1 MRANEFL
8 TEAPL
13 TDYVPINFDKDK
25 GQFKSIDKRL
35 ITHPTT
41 ISKAQKVFERIPYH
55 VRLFFVNKPGLRNY
69 REIGA
74 QSPDKILEILGK
86 DADKILTGS
95 EDAITILYI
104 GNYGVDKI
112 MMTPWIMAHR
122 FGHAITA
129 TNRFAYGTTNVPNDA
144 WSQTERLFFSTINEI
159 LKDAYGIRRATDLGD
174 RQYTVNWNVA
184 REYNALFN
192 AIGTQRSSRENRIN
206 RPYEFLYELFA
217 QYLVTGSVK
226 LNPLPKSIGYGRK
239 AWGRIVNYL
248 IINKQYSANKT
259 ETLAHDMKIMFD
271 SVISSQVGKI
281 FVM

>member
-1 MRANEFL
+1 MRATEFI

-13 TDYVPINFDKDK
+13 TDYVPVDFDKK
-25 GQFKSIDKRL
+25 GQFKPVDQRL

-41 ISKAQKVFERIPYH
+41 ISKAEKVFARIPYD
-55 VRLFFVNKPGLRNY
+55 VRLFFVNKPGIRNE
-69 REIGA
+69 RETGA
-74 QSPDKILEILGK
+74 QSPDKIRKIMGQ
-86 DADKILTGS
+86 DADQVLAGS

-104 GNYGVDKI
+104 GNYGVDKV

-129 TNRFAYGTTNVPNDA
+129 TNRFSYGVTNVPNDA
-144 WSQTERLFFSTINEI
+144 WSEAEQHFFRSINEI
-159 LKDAYGIRRATDLGD
+159 LSEAYGIRRATDTGL
-174 RQYTVNWNVA
+174 RRSAVNWNVA

-206 RPYEFLYELFA
+206 RSYEFLYELFA

-226 LNPLPKSIGYGRK
+226 LNPLPERIGYGRK
-239 AWGRIVNYL
+239 AWGRTVNYL
-248 IINKQYSANKT
+248 ILNREYPANNT
-259 ETLAHDMKIMFD
+259 QRLANDMAILFD

>member
-1 MRANEFL
+1 MRATEFI

-13 TDYVPINFDKDK
+13 TDYVPVDFDQK
-25 GQFKSIDKRL
+25 GQFKPVDKRL

-41 ISKAQKVFERIPYH
+41 ISKAEKVFARIPYD
-55 VRLFFVNKPGLRNY
+55 VRLFFVNKPGIKNQ
-69 REIGA
+69 RETGA
-74 QSPDKILEILGK
+74 RSPDKIREIMGK
-86 DADKILTGS
+86 NADRVLAGS

-104 GNYGVDKI
+104 GNFGVDRV

-129 TNRFAYGTTNVPNDA
+129 TNRFAYGTTNVPKDA
-144 WSQTERLFFSTINEI
+144 WSEAEQHFFRTINEI
-159 LKDAYGIRRATDLGD
+159 LSEAYGIRRATDPGF
-174 RQYTVNWNVA
+174 RQSAVNWDVNP
-184 REYNALFN
+184 EYNALFN

-226 LNPLPKSIGYGRK
+226 LNPLPQRIGYGRK
-239 AWGRIVNYL
+239 AWGRTVNYL
-248 IINKQYSANKT
+248 ILNREYPANNT
-259 ETLAHDMKIMFD
+259 QRLANDMAILFD
-271 SVISSQVGKI
+271 SVIGSQVGKI

>member
-1 MRANEFL
+1 MRAQEFI

-13 TDYVPINFDKDK
+13 TDYVPVDFDKK
-25 GQFKSIDKRL
+25 GQFKPVDKRL

-41 ISKAQKVFERIPYH
+41 ISKAEKVFARIPYD
-55 VRLFFVNKPGLRNY
+55 VRLFFVNKPGIRNE
-69 REIGA
+69 RETGA
-74 QSPDKILEILGK
+74 QSPDKIREIMGQ
-86 DADKILTGS
+86 DADQVLAGS

-104 GNYGVDKI
+104 GNYGVDKV

-129 TNRFAYGTTNVPNDA
+129 TNRSSYGGTNVPNDA
-144 WSQTERLFFSTINEI
+144 WGEAEQHFFRSINEI
-159 LKDAYGIRRATDLGD
+159 LSEAYGIRRATDTGL
-174 RQYTVNWNVA
+174 RQSAVDWNVA

-226 LNPLPKSIGYGRK
+226 LNPLPRRIGYGRK
-239 AWGRIVNYL
+239 AWGRTVNYL
-248 IINKQYSANKT
+248 ILNREYPSNNTQRLAN
-259 ETLAHDMKIMFD
+259 DMEILFD
-271 SVISSQVGKI
+271 SVINSQVGKI